1 MNNCFYKNTFKRV
14 VSLLLTVVFLS
25 SFPAGTS
32 ALALC
37 LDEEESHVVV
47 QDFYLV
53 DCHSA
58 VEEGL
63 SLSEEHFF
71 ALAEKEKNDC
81 IDVSLT
87 NANILNRPS
96 KIILPAS
103 AKVILSY
110 TFPSGLVSFQQH
122 VPGYSSSALSQ
133 PFFVLPHI
141 EVQRTIILLI

>member
-1 MNNCFYKNTFKRV
+1 LLNIFLDNLINRTVC
-14 VSLLLTVVFLS
+14 LLLVIVFLTT
-25 SFPAGTS
+25 FPTGST
-32 ALALC
+32 ALAFC
-37 LDEEESHVVV
+37 LDEQESHVVV

-63 SLSEEHFF
+63 SLSDENFF

-81 IDVSLT
+81 TDISLT

-96 KIILPAS
+96 RIILPAS
-103 AKVILSY
+103 AKVILSS
-110 TFPSGLVSFQQH
+110 TLPRGLVSLQQQ
-122 VPGYSSSALSQ
+122 VPGQSSSALSQ